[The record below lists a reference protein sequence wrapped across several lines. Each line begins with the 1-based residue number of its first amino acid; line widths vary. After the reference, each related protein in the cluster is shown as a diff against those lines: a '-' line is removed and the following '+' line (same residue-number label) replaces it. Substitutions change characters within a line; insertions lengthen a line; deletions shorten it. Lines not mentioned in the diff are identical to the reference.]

1 MLAAEEASLTVVG
14 ELPRSDAFPLAPK
27 VPLISS
33 RVRHKWN
40 WLRDLPSRVALRVCN
55 NARVRPLLGR
65 QYARARADHGPRL
78 PHLLG
83 LDAEIVEAVERDG
96 LFMTTLDALG
106 LPDSDEVIAAGQELS
121 ARFAAEARRRS
132 EAGEAFLYIPPEW
145 ILEHPAI
152 FSWGLHDRLLDI
164 AESYVGLPP
173 AYDGV
178 CINYTVADGREIST
192 RKWHRDWEDR
202 RMLKVCVYLHA
213 VDMSGGP
220 FQLISQSDRTQN
232 DDHGF
237 SYGLADNSELE
248 HRLGGAFR
256 DKQVSCEGPAGTVI
270 FMDTARFYHRGMPAI
285 SADRA
290 AIFYSYF
297 ANRPRHPFFCE
308 RSGMARRD
316 IARLARPLSER
327 QSNAAQWRKHLPFVL
342 RLIPPARL

>member
-1 MLAAEEASLTVVG
+1 MTAVG
-14 ELPRSDAFPLAPK
+14 ELPRSDVTSVAPGK
-27 VPLISS
+27 APMTFNRIH
-33 RVRHKWN
+33 RKWN
-40 WLRDLPSRVALRVCN
+40 WLRDLPPRVALRVCN
-55 NARVRPLLGR
+55 DARVRPLLGR
-65 QYARARADHGPRL
+65 RYARALADHRPRL
-78 PHLLG
+78 PHLVG
-83 LDAEIVEAVERDG
+83 MDAEIVRAVERNG
-96 LFMTTLDALG
+96 LFVTTLDALG
-106 LPDSDEVIAAGQELS
+106 LSDSEKVLAAGQALA
-121 ARFAAEARRRS
+121 ARFAAEAKRRS
-132 EAGEAFLYIPPEW
+132 EAGEAFLYTPPEW
-145 ILEHPAI
+145 ILEYPAI

-164 AESYVGLPP
+164 AESYIGLPP

-178 CINYTVADGREIST
+178 CINYTVADGREVST

-213 VDMSGGP
+213 VDGAGGP
-220 FQLISQSDRTQN
+220 FQLICQSDRKQN

-237 SYGLADNSELE
+237 SYGLADNSELK
-248 HRLGGAFR
+248 HRLGAAFT

-308 RSGMARRD
+308 RSGMTRRD
-316 IARLARPLSER
+316 IACLARPLSER
-327 QSNAAQWRKHLPFVL
+327 QRNATQWRKHLPFLL